1 MTIFICIDAITLI
14 GIFSCTSDICNVKK
28 CFLLSMTAL
37 LPLLFY
43 ICCCRA
49 YRLIKWKLNNSSRH
63 SARVCACMKWI
74 NKFLL
79 RTIFTI
85 KFLILNFD
93 GNFTTKTFLFSKK
106 KVFVIWL
113 KKEINK
119 PILTTDKH
127 LTKNLHSALA
137 HSWIK

>member
-1 MTIFICIDAITLI
+1 M
-14 GIFSCTSDICNVKK
+14 GI
-28 CFLLSMTAL
+28 L
-37 LPLLFY
+37 LPKPF
-43 ICCCRA
+43 
-49 YRLIKWKLNNSSRH
+49 
-63 SARVCACMKWI
+63 
-74 NKFLL
+74 F
-79 RTIFTI
+79 
-85 KFLILNFD
+85 
-93 GNFTTKTFLFSKK
+93 FSKK